1 MYRRRMAIGHQDHP
15 RWVSNTAE
23 VAILFTLSVHANY
36 RGAREGLAT
45 QIKSLVV
52 YRALGSGAEIRARN
66 LCWERWDARWLEAL
80 PRARASSSS
89 AWHTLR
95 RGSGRRIATHSGNRA
110 IDPL

>member
-52 YRALGSGAEIRARN
+52 PRLGSRNSSALGEMGCALAGSPTPRSGEHLVSVAY
-66 LCWERWDARWLEAL
+66 
-80 PRARASSSS
+80 S
-89 AWHTLR
+89 A
-95 RGSGRRIATHSGNRA
+95 
-110 IDPL
+110 